1 MPAIHKPDGYDRWL
15 GMEPDPRD
23 LLISFPVE
31 PMRMWPISK
40 RVNTPENDDASLV
53 EEVAEEAA

>member
-31 PMRMWPISK
+31 PMRM
-40 RVNTPENDDASLV
+40 
-53 EEVAEEAA
+53 